1 MLADGAHQSK
11 VAAGM
16 EKQSLGV
23 SIDGN
28 DQFSTRSLIWWFG
41 LALVPLVA
49 SQIMRL
55 HQQPAASWL
64 VWDYAGRVT
73 ALAILAVVPQ
83 ARVAAFRTSKR
94 HISLFEIGFW
104 IVGISLLD
112 QLSRWPQ
119 SLINA
124 AFPTTML
131 GAYPHPTGWLN
142 LFDLLFGLAL
152 VAASEEII
160 FRQYIRYAF
169 QPYLGNGIFAV
180 ISASVLFGAYHWWA
194 GLGNVL
200 LATTIGIFLMLMLR
214 RSGALWP
221 VALAHYLV
229 DLIAFAHLRV

>member
-1 MLADGAHQSK
+1 MHANGTQLRA
-11 VAAGM
+11 

-23 SIDGN
+23 LIEGN
-28 DQFSTRSLIWWFG
+28 DQFSARSLIWWFG

-55 HQQPAASWL
+55 HQQQAASWL
-64 VWDYAGRVT
+64 IWDYAGRIT
-73 ALAILAVVPQ
+73 ALAILAVIPQ

-94 HISLFEIGFW
+94 YISLFEIGLW
-104 IVGISLLD
+104 VVGISLLD
-112 QLSRWPQ
+112 RLSLWSQ

-124 AFPTTML
+124 AFPAAVL

-160 FRQYIRYAF
+160 FRQYVRYAF

-180 ISASVLFGAYHWWA
+180 ISTSVLFGAYHWWA

-200 LATTIGIFLMLMLR
+200 LATIIGIFLKLMLR
-214 RSGALWP
+214 RSGAIWP
-221 VALAHYLV
+221 VVFAHYLV
-229 DLIAFAHLRV
+229 DLITFSQ